1 MAQQW
6 AGLYGFKSM
15 PTILII
21 GGGLAGL
28 TAARELT
35 RQGHT
40 VTVLD
45 KGRSVGG
52 RLATRRLG
60 DGCAD
65 HGAQYFSAQSPEF
78 NALTHEMQQAGVVH
92 EWHLEQSDPA
102 SFRHPRWVGSKGM
115 NGIAKYLARGLK
127 IWTGCLVKH
136 VFPTKNGWL
145 ITAETE
151 GNPLTIN
158 ADVLIITIPAPQ
170 ALALWEASGLTLTEP
185 DRAALAAI
193 AYAPCLAVLVQL
205 TQPSLLPKPGG
216 LKQTNGDQQ
225 HNPVAWLADN
235 MQKGISPNQPTVTLH
250 ASHDFSQAHVD
261 DPDQEALIPILLADV
276 ASYVPAEL
284 IVAEQIHRWRHSNA
298 IKRHPDPFLAAQAHA
313 PLFFGGDGFGNGNI
327 EGAFLSG
334 LALGRMMSGPPPR

>member
-1 MAQQW
+1 
-6 AGLYGFKSM
+6 M

-60 DGCAD
+60 NGRAD

-78 NALTHEMQQAGVVH
+78 KALTHEMQQAGVVH

-102 SFRHPRWVGSKGM
+102 SFRHPRWVGSEGM
-115 NGIAKYLARGLK
+115 NGIAKYLAKGLK
-127 IWTGCLVKH
+127 IWTGCLVTH
-136 VFPTKNGWL
+136 VLPTKNGWL
-145 ITAETE
+145 LTAETE

-158 ADVLIITIPAPQ
+158 ADVLIVTLPAPQ
-170 ALALWEASGLTLTEP
+170 ALALWQASGLSLSEA

-193 AYAPCLAVLVQL
+193 EYAPCLAVMLQL
-205 TQPSLLPKPGG
+205 SQASKLPKPGG
-216 LKQTNGDQQ
+216 LKQTDGDQQ
-225 HNPVAWLADN
+225 HSPVAWLADN
-235 MQKGISPNQPTVTLH
+235 AQKGISPNQPTLTLH
-250 ASHDFSQAHVD
+250 ASHEFSQHHVD
-261 DPDQEALIPILLADV
+261 DTDQEALIPALLADV
-276 ASYVPAEL
+276 ARYVPAET
-284 IVAEQIHRWRHSNA
+284 ITAQQIHRWRHSNA
-298 IKRHPDPFLAAQAHA
+298 IKRHPKPFLAAQAHA
-313 PLFFGGDGFGNGNI
+313 SLFFGGDGFGNGNV

-334 LALGRMMSGPPPR
+334 WSIARAVKD

>member
-1 MAQQW
+1 
-6 AGLYGFKSM
+6 M

-60 DGCAD
+60 KGCAD
-65 HGAQYFSAQSPEF
+65 HGAQYFSTQSKEF
-78 NALTHEMQQAGVVH
+78 QALTQELVQAGLVH

-102 SFRHPRWVGSKGM
+102 SFRHPRWVGSRGM
-115 NGIAKYLARGLK
+115 NGIAKYLAKGVK
-127 IWTGCLVKH
+127 IRTGCLVTR
-136 VFPTKNGWL
+136 VLPTKSGWL
-145 ITAETE
+145 ISAELE

-158 ADVLIITIPAPQ
+158 ADVVIITIPAPQ
-170 ALALWEASGLTLTEP
+170 ALALCEASGLTLAEA

-193 AYAPCLAVLVQL
+193 EYAPCLTVLVQL
-205 TQPSLLPKPGG
+205 SQPSQLPKPGG

-225 HNPVAWLADN
+225 HDPVAWLADN
-235 MQKGISPNQPTVTLH
+235 TQKGISPDQPTVTIH
-250 ASHDFSQAHVD
+250 ASHDFSQKHLD

-276 ASYVPAEL
+276 ASYVPAE
-284 IVAEQIHRWRHSNA
+284 IITAQQIHRWRHSNA
-298 IKRHPDPFLAAQAHA
+298 IKRHPDPFLAAQTHA
-313 PLFFGGDGFGNGNI
+313 PLFFGGDGFGNGNV

-334 LALGRMMSGPPPR
+334 LALADRVNVQ